1 MKLRAQNKIVT
12 GALILLLVLVV
23 AGAMLSA
30 PPVRAEGVFK
40 LPASSTPVGMATDAA
55 RGRYWVLDKPS
66 GKLTLTAVKA
76 DGTVEGSMTS
86 RDTLTNAQ
94 ALAFAAGEAYI
105 ADIGGKRAQVTVYQ
119 VTEPWPGT
127 EILKAIAYPLSYP
140 DGSHD
145 AAAILV
151 AADHRISVITKGPGA
166 GVYQSPANP
175 NQQGNQLT
183 RVGDAPDG
191 VTDAVSLEDGRIVLR
206 TATEL
211 ITWDA
216 GRTELGR
223 AAIPGQEKGQTVTDA
238 IDANQVLTAVGTGGQ
253 VSAATVPGPAPATPG
268 TARPNRVPN
277 PQTQATVDPAE
288 NRTFA
293 QTGTTASVAIAAALA
308 AIAGLIVVLRRR

>member
-23 AGAMLSA
+23 AGALLSA
-30 PPVRAEGVFK
+30 PPVRADEAFK
-40 LPASSTPVGMATDAA
+40 LASSTPVGMATDAA
-55 RGRYWVLDKPS
+55 RGRYWVLDKTS
-66 GKLTLTAVKA
+66 GKLTLTAVKP
-76 DGTVEGSMTS
+76 DGTVEGTMSS
-86 RDTLTNAQ
+86 RDTLSNAQ
-94 ALAFAAGEAYI
+94 GLAFESGEAYI
-105 ADIGGKRAQVTVYQ
+105 GDIGGKRAQVTIYQ

-151 AADHRISVITKGPGA
+151 DADHRLSVITKGPHA
-166 GVYQSPANP
+166 GVYQAPVNP
-175 NQQGNQLT
+175 NNQGNQLA
-183 RVGDAPDG
+183 RVADAPDG
-191 VTDAVSLEDGRIVLR
+191 VTDAATLLDGRIVLR

-216 GRTELGR
+216 TRAEVGR
-223 AAIPGQEKGQTVTDA
+223 AAIAGQEKGQALTQA
-238 IDANQVLTAVGTGGQ
+238 IDPNQVLAAAGAGGQ
-253 VSAATVPGPAPATPG
+253 VEELAVPGPAPVTTTP
-268 TARPNRVPN
+268 RPSRVPN
-277 PQTQATVDPAE
+277 AQTQATADPAE

-308 AIAGLIVVLRRR
+308 AIAGLVVVLRRR